1 MTKEEAIRL
10 IKDHIDTYV
19 VCHGEEDTVAVS
31 IDNVDVEAFDM
42 AIKALEQQPC
52 EDAVSREAVFRMLR
66 GCLTGGEKEYEYVKL
81 HIDSLP
87 FVQPKSSWISIKDEE
102 KPKDGQRVFIL
113 LKDGRTYTADFNCDN
128 SGWWFVANNEW
139 EYSRF
144 VKAWMPIP
152 EDKEGE

>member
-52 EDAVSREAVFRMLR
+52 EDAVSRQALLDHEEPMYDNYDN
-66 GCLTGGEKEYEYVKL
+66 YEYAVKSSY
-81 HIDSLP
+81 IKDLP
-87 FVQPKSSWISIKDEE
+87 SVQPKSSTSVLEEIRTKISKGWYVHPTNRYEE
-102 KPKDGQRVFIL
+102 GKKDGALWAMQIVDEY
-113 LKDGRTYTADFNCDN
+113 LKG
-128 SGWWFVANNEW
+128 
-139 EYSRF
+139 
-144 VKAWMPIP
+144 
-152 EDKEGE
+152 KEGAEK